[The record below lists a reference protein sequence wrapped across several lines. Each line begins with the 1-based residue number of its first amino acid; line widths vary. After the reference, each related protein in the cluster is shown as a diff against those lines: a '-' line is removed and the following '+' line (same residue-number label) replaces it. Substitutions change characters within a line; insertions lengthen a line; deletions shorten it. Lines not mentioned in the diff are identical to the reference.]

1 MNKARKIIHL
11 QMTTK
16 SKDVI
21 DLNELIFTQLGM
33 MILKPMTINHLSSR
47 INLFYLYKTHF

>member
-1 MNKARKIIHL
+1 
-11 QMTTK
+11 MTTK